1 MKMEKIDFR
10 AEGKQLAWDY
20 LLVTLG
26 ALLTA
31 FAFAAFF
38 LPHDI
43 APGGVTGI
51 ATVLSSVTGAER
63 RPAQLFD
70 QPAALCDRLA
80 ARGSAVCG
88 ALVHLDDTAL
98 TVHRRDAGFR
108 SGGQH
113 DAGGDFWRRDDGR
126 GAGPCGARGCDD
138 GRHGHGR
145 HGSFTST
152 GTCLPCRWCS
162 LPSTAS
168 SSSSR
173 R

>member
-1 MKMEKIDFR
+1 MEKIDFR

-38 LPHDI
+38 LQRH
-43 APGGVTGI
+43 
-51 ATVLSSVTGAER
+51 GAER

-98 TVHRRDAGFR
+98 TAHRRDAGI
-108 SGGQH
+108 
-113 DAGGDFWRRDDGR
+113 
-126 GAGPCGARGCDD
+126 
-138 GRHGHGR
+138 
-145 HGSFTST
+145 
-152 GTCLPCRWCS
+152 
-162 LPSTAS
+162 
-168 SSSSR
+168 
-173 R
+173 